1 MDSIKGYQT
10 EGRRLQIEAERDVHI
25 DHAKA
30 MGSALQGAQIRMY
43 GGGDGTMDTIRG
55 MFTSGFAMGEVLEG
69 VAQSLPDGIRDR
81 LSESGIRGLFGPP
94 QSARELRQAVEGIST
109 LVQSAMG
116 SQSEREV
123 PLNEAFT
130 TLAEAAG
137 DDAALTASLGVL
149 RELASQ
155 GGLGDVPF
163 ATVWTLLQA
172 LTRTD
177 R

>member
-1 MDSIKGYQT
+1 
-10 EGRRLQIEAERDVHI
+10 
-25 DHAKA
+25 
-30 MGSALQGAQIRMY
+30 MGSALHGAQIRMY

-69 VAQSLPDGIRDR
+69 VAQSLPEGIRDR

-94 QSARELRQAVEGIST
+94 QSAGELRKAVEGIAT

-116 SQSEREV
+116 SQSDREV
-123 PLNEAFT
+123 PLNEAFA

-137 DDAALTASLGVL
+137 DDAALTAALGVL
-149 RELASQ
+149 RELDSQ
-155 GGLGDVPF
+155 GAFGDVPF
-163 ATVWTLLQA
+163 ETVWTLLQA

-177 R
+177 G